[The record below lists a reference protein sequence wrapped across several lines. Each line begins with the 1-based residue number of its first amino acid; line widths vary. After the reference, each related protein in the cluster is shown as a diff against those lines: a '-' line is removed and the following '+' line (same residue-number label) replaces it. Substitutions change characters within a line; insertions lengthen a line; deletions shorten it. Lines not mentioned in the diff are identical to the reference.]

1 MKKIKKIKNIEK
13 SKFYKKINDKIGQDK
28 VKFWQFKISM
38 EETELLEPEFRKMKS
53 RFHFERVIKGRNDIR
68 WDILQKEINYI
79 NSRYNK
85 LKTEN
90 NFITCVNLKNIF
102 DEFATCVL
110 TGTIILES
118 GDFITIDEEYH
129 SYEDCHALEV
139 TRHDI
144 TRIEVNEDVEILDL
158 SSSVSEQ

>member
-13 SKFYKKINDKIGQDK
+13 SKFCKKINDKIGQDK

-38 EETELLEPEFRKMKS
+38 EEAELLDPEFRKMKS
-53 RFHFERVIKGRNDIR
+53 RFHFERIIKGRSDIR

-90 NFITCVNLKNIF
+90 SFITCVNLKNIF
-102 DEFATCVL
+102 DEFSESVL
-110 TGTIILES
+110 TGKIVLES
-118 GDFITIDEEYH
+118 GDYITIREEYDH
-129 SYEDCHALEV
+129 YEDCYALEV

-144 TRIEVNEDVEILDL
+144 PRIEVNQDVEILDL
-158 SSSVSEQ
+158 SRSGSE